1 MKAIVEAYKDTTNPK
16 KIWGTGLHVAKQ
28 KYVTL
33 KADDRSLYGK
43 LVRFHPRNSLW
54 ASYFGSPNIPNWP
67 PAPKLL
73 ASKHTLTTR

>member
-54 ASYFGSPNIPNWP
+54 AFLLRLSRHSQL
-67 PAPKLL
+67 APCTET
-73 ASKHTLTTR
+73 ASF